1 MDIWLFW
8 IGIGIA
14 FLIVELITATFYGF
28 SLAIASFCVAIYAY
42 IFGVQ
47 NIDSIQALIF
57 LVISVICSIFLPK
70 ILTNS
75 IKENP
80 VQGLD
85 IYIGT
90 KHRIKQ
96 SGEDFIVMLDG
107 VRYLVVSDE
116 ELENRD
122 FVKIT
127 QRKGS
132 IFVVEKNKK

>member
-14 FLIVELITATFYGF
+14 FLIVELLTATFYGF

-42 IFGVQ
+42 VCGVQ

-57 LVISVICSIFLPK
+57 LIISVICSIFLPK
-70 ILTNS
+70 LLTNS
-75 IKENP
+75 IKENV
-80 VQGLD
+80 VQWLD
-85 IYIGT
+85 VHIGT

-122 FVKIT
+122 FVKIIE
-127 QRKGS
+127 RKGS